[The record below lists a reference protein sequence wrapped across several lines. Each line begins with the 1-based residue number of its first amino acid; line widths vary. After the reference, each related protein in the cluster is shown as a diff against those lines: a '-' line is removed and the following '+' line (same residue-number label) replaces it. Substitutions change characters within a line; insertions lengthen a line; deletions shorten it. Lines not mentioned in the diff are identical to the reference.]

1 MMNDGFSDLMNGHI
15 DKPEEATTTKPKIQN
30 NSGGNKYL
38 NNPEEGLSLCASLI
52 SNSEYTGP
60 NSKFQNEIKHII
72 EHEFLNH
79 AEHDDNTTGARAYAN
94 LLNWQDKLAE
104 AISFP
109 QLEKS
114 YTVAVGGSFSAGK
127 TRFLT
132 SVLGCPS
139 LLPTDTTPTTSIPT
153 YLFKGKE
160 NSIDAL
166 NFYGKKTSIDEEAL
180 KAICHSFNK
189 QYGVTFS
196 HLLQMIAVE
205 RKEFSYSNLIFL
217 DTPGYSKAD
226 NIGDSTQNTDENIAR
241 THLRSAD
248 YLIWLVDQQN
258 GTVPKPDID
267 FIQSLDL
274 QQPVLLV
281 ISKADKRPENLIREV
296 IATAKADLERAEI
309 NYLDVIAY
317 SAQNAQEISATGQRL
332 TDFLDEINQGKNGS
346 TLLWELEQIFKK
358 YDHYYDSKHQ
368 MLSLTH
374 KTINEL
380 IFDESISQDN
390 RSHLTDINQKT
401 KTQLTNLRNQKSE
414 AQQIHS
420 KLVGLLAQLCEGLG
434 VVLALTPSIIQLQGI
449 KKQGDMEAL
458 YFNAL
463 LQGELNKLSRFS
475 SLNEIPGYIKKISS
489 IGLVIEIDGILGID
503 IIIMKNQLKRYSTL
517 FVGGG
522 DVFKTG
528 DPVKI
533 QILDNKK
540 CIVKVDIIL

>member
-1 MMNDGFSDLMNGHI
+1 MSDGFSDLMNGHI
-15 DKPEEATTTKPKIQN
+15 DKPEEATTKPKIQN

-79 AEHDDNTTGARAYAN
+79 AEQDDNTTGARAYAD
-94 LLNWQDKLAE
+94 LLNWQNKLAE

-166 NFYGKKTSIDEEAL
+166 NFYGKKTPIDEEAL

-274 QQPVLLV
+274 QQPVLVV

-296 IATAKADLERAEI
+296 IATAKADLERADI

-414 AQQIHS
+414 AQQIHT
-420 KLVGLLAQLCEGLG
+420 KLLDALNSLAESLG
-434 VVLALTPSIIQLQGI
+434 ITLATTPSMIQLHSI
-449 KKQGDMEAL
+449 NKKNSEGYSAETIQLEAVLQGDL
-458 YFNAL
+458 NAL
-463 LQGELNKLSRFS
+463 SGMADLNKLRAT
-475 SLNEIPGYIKKISS
+475 IKKKSP
-489 IGLVIEIDGILGID
+489 IGLFITLDKAPEIDIV
-503 IIIMKNQLKRYSTL
+503 IMQRQIKMKTAAIGTGMLKIGL
-517 FVGGG
+517 
-522 DVFKTG
+522 
-528 DPVKI
+528 PVNVQVI
-533 QILDNKK
+533 NNKK
-540 CIVKVDIIL
+540 CLITVEL

>member
-1 MMNDGFSDLMNGHI
+1 MNDLSSLMNGHI
-15 DKPEEATTTKPKIQN
+15 EIDEPIEVVEPSTKQRL
-30 NSGGNKYL
+30 GNRYL
-38 NNPEEGLSLCASLI
+38 NQPAEGLRLCASLI
-52 SNSEYTGP
+52 SNSE
-60 NSKFQNEIKHII
+60 QNDSHTKRKQEIKRII
-72 EHEFLNH
+72 EHEFLVH
-79 AEHDDNTTGARAYAN
+79 AEHDDNTTGARTYAD
-94 LLNWQDKLAE
+94 LLNWQEKLAE

-132 SVLGCPS
+132 TVLGCPS

-153 YLFKGKE
+153 YLFKGVE

-166 NFYGKKTSIDEEAL
+166 NFYGKKTPIDEEAL
-180 KAICHSFNK
+180 KAICHAFNK

-205 RKEFSYSNLIFL
+205 RQNFSYSNLIFL

-226 NIGDSTQNTDENIAR
+226 NIGDSSQNTDENIAR

-274 QQPVLLV
+274 QQPVLVV

-296 IATAKADLERAEI
+296 IATAKTDLERAEV

-332 TDFLDEINQGKNGS
+332 TDFLEEINQGKNGS

-358 YDHYYDSKHQ
+358 YDHNYDSKHQ

-380 IFDESISQDN
+380 IFDESISQNN
-390 RSHLTDINQKT
+390 RSYLTDIKQKT
-401 KTQLTNLRNQKSE
+401 NSQLNNLRNQKTE
-414 AQQIHS
+414 TKLIHT
-420 KLVGLLAQLCEGLG
+420 KLLDVLMLLCKD
-434 VVLALTPSIIQLQGI
+434 LAISLATMPSVIQLQGI
-449 KKQGDMEAL
+449 VKEENIDAL

-463 LQGELNKLSRFS
+463 LQGDLKSLSHFPSLNK
-475 SLNEIPGYIKKISS
+475 IPGYIKKISS
-489 IGLVIEIDGILGID
+489 VGLIIEINEVKGID
-503 IIIMKNQLKRYSTL
+503 IIIMKNQFRIPSKS
-517 FVGGG
+517 FNN
-522 DVFKTG
+522 DVFKQG
-528 DPVKI
+528 VPVEV
-533 QILDNKK
+533 QILNNKK
-540 CIVKVDIIL
+540 CIVKFNIR